1 MLFSQLLELLRD
13 FADVVEV
20 EEERVG
26 RGREAQGLLDQL
38 HELAL
43 QRLVGVQDALELLRG
58 QQLEVVHDFLPEA
71 QEVADLGDERDLEV
85 VQPVLGL
92 LVDQEARQ
100 LPVVLLDRGKVL
112 DHRVL
117 LGVLSAVAY
126 GVVELF

>member
-13 FADVVEV
+13 LADVVEV

-26 RGREAQGLLDQL
+26 RGREAQGLLDQF

-58 QQLEVVHDFLPEA
+58 QKLEVVHDFLPEA
-71 QEVADLGDERDLEV
+71 QEVADLGDEGDLEV

-117 LGVLSAVAY
+117 LRVLRAVAY